1 MSTFCFDNY
10 IHMIDEDLISC
21 TSKPPQVY
29 FESWDD
35 PYEGLAPDEDSVIVV
50 RDKYITKYA
59 RLKCADNLAEPD
71 NKEVPLG
78 NDLMD
83 HCENSSSWGKLKDI
97 RDSYEY
103 AVEEY
108 DIETY
113 KKRKYK
119 VIFEEEAEVS
129 IEDYHTMAY
138 FAGVNKLGSHFDIKG
153 GVLSRYLGNDKDL
166 YIPDDVTE
174 IAANA
179 FRVGR
184 NFNRVV
190 IPSTVIKIPPFFCH
204 AEHLEVAEDNPKYYI
219 QDGCLIDREEKELVW
234 AYSGSTIPDDGS
246 VVKIGSD
253 AFGHRYDLSK
263 IAIPDVITEIEDN
276 AFSYCGRLEEII
288 LPVAFV
294 DEAKR
299 IFGRELKKDGDK
311 WTFDASKFEG
321 FSF

>member
-21 TSKPPQVY
+21 TSKSPEVY

-50 RDKYITKYA
+50 RDKYITKYT

-83 HCENSSSWGKLKDI
+83 HCENSSSLGKLKDI

-108 DIETY
+108 DIETF

-119 VIFEEEAEVS
+119 VRFEEEAEISV
-129 IEDYHTMAY
+129 EDYRTMSY
-138 FAGVNKLGSHFDIKG
+138 FVGINKLSSHFDIKD
-153 GVLSRYLGNDKDL
+153 GVLSRYLGNDRDL
-166 YIPDDVTE
+166 YIPDNVTE
-174 IAANA
+174 IAVGS
-179 FRVGR
+179 FRGSEK
-184 NFNRVV
+184 FNCVV
-190 IPSTVIKIPPFFCH
+190 IPKTVIQIPCGFCWT
-204 AEHLEVAEDNPKYYI
+204 EKLEVAKDNPKYYI
-219 QDGCLIDREEKELVW
+219 QDGCLIDKEEKELVW

-246 VVKIGSD
+246 VVKIGSN
-253 AFGHRYDLSK
+253 AFSYRYDLSR
-263 IAIPDVITEIEDN
+263 IVIPDAITEIGDDAFNSCYALNEIVLPDVFVED
-276 AFSYCGRLEEII
+276 S
-288 LPVAFV
+288 
-294 DEAKR
+294 KR
-299 IFGRELKKDGDK
+299 IFGRSLVKDGDV
-311 WTFDASKFEG
+311 WSLTLPEVG